1 MKFII
6 SIYNS
11 NSWLLILVVL
21 YVLFSHIVPMTYAQT
36 IQNNKNINTP
46 LTAAA
51 NNIFN
56 NFEKGIFNIAK
67 QLEYT
72 VDIDADQV
80 FPNNTIKY
88 TILNRYEPSEYRLL
102 VLKYSMLGFD
112 ISATDIRIKTES
124 NKIDQNN
131 TRIDF
136 PFMVAKNVKVSNGL
150 INLSYHDVNM
160 SSIYAIYDTHT
171 DIFSVHIPIAV
182 ASRYLPNAYFSS
194 SFCMVEQ
201 TDFIV

>member
-11 NSWLLILVVL
+11 NLWLLLLIML
-21 YVLFSHIVPMTYAQT
+21 YIIFFSRGIPVTYAQA

-51 NNIFN
+51 DNIFN
-56 NFEKGIFNIAK
+56 NFKERLFNFAK

-80 FPNNTIKY
+80 FPNRTIKDMIFY
-88 TILNRYEPSEYRLL
+88 RYGPSEYTIPM
-102 VLKYSMLGFD
+102 LKYSMLGFD

-150 INLSYHDVNM
+150 INLAYNDIDM
-160 SSIYAIYDTHT
+160 SSIYAIYNKNADK
-171 DIFSVHIPIAV
+171 FSVHIPIIV
-182 ASRYLPNAYFSS
+182 ASRYLPKA
-194 SFCMVEQ
+194 
-201 TDFIV
+201 

>member
-11 NSWLLILVVL
+11 TSWLLILVVL

-51 NNIFN
+51 DNIFN
-56 NFEKGIFNIAK
+56 NFNKGIFNIAK

-80 FPNNTIKY
+80 FPNNAIKHK
-88 TILNRYEPSEYRLL
+88 ILNRYESSEYTIP

-124 NKIDQNN
+124 KKIDQNN

-136 PFMVAKNVKVSNGL
+136 PLMLAKNVKVSNGL
-150 INLSYHDVNM
+150 INLAYNDIDM
-160 SSIYAIYDTHT
+160 SSIHATYNPNT
-171 DIFSVHIPIAV
+171 DKFSVHIPITV
-182 ASRYLPNAYFSS
+182 ASRYLPKAYFSS
-194 SFCMVEQ
+194 SFYLGV
-201 TDFIV
+201 